1 MSSETEQR
9 RLGVRQFLSAVNL
22 GDFAQMVGS
31 EVRMIARSANV
42 AVGALGH
49 LPFGPLAFLGGMV
62 MVVLRAVLLVLVVVV
77 FGSAIA
83 VISLVRGLSNVVRG
97 GEPPRS

>member
-9 RLGVRQFLSAVNL
+9 RLGIRQFLSAVNL
-22 GDFAQMVGS
+22 SDFAQMVGS
-31 EVRMIARSANV
+31 EARMIARSTGV
-42 AVGALGH
+42 AVGALRR

-77 FGSAIA
+77 FGTAIA
-83 VISLVRGLSNVVRG
+83 VISLVRGLSNVARG
-97 GEPPRS
+97 GEGPRS